1 MRVKFNESHEIAR
14 LVSKCLLGTATDA
27 EKAELEEWVGRSEH
41 HKAMY
46 DEWVKQLSRD
56 LRTGQIADAH
66 SAWRKFYR
74 RQHPWAAR
82 LVHPAY
88 IAGAAAVALLLVFAG
103 YMYWSQP
110 IEKSISP
117 IVAGSP
123 KTLLLTETGDK
134 VQVLPTIRVVKT
146 TGNKEIFNERGV
158 LRYDRLPLPLKMEFK
173 EDVYHTLQVPRGG
186 EYQVI
191 LSDGTH
197 IHLNA
202 ESAIRFPVVFV
213 PGDKVR
219 KVSVVGEAYF
229 EVAHNEQ
236 VPFEVQTSHG
246 VVRVYG
252 TKFNVRDYADE
263 EATTITLAE
272 GSVGY
277 TAAGKEYMLKP
288 GMQSDYNHVSHR
300 VILRSVDIASYTSW
314 ITGTF
319 EFNSMTLQD
328 IMSRLGRWYNVDYQ
342 FSDNA
347 LRHLLFTGVAFRNAP
362 LENILKQIEITTQIH
377 FIIKD
382 RKIIISK

>member
-1 MRVKFNESHEIAR
+1 M
-14 LVSKCLLGTATDA
+14 
-27 EKAELEEWVGRSEH
+27 
-41 HKAMY
+41 
-46 DEWVKQLSRD
+46 
-56 LRTGQIADAH
+56 
-66 SAWRKFYR
+66 
-74 RQHPWAAR
+74 
-82 LVHPAY
+82 HPAY
-88 IAGAAAVALLLVFAG
+88 IAGAAAIALLLVFAG

-110 IEKSISP
+110 IEKYISP

-158 LRYDRLPLPLKMEFK
+158 LRYDRLPSQLKMEFK

-197 IHLNA
+197 IYLNA

-277 TAAGKEYMLKP
+277 TAVGKEYMLKP
-288 GMQSDYNHVSHR
+288 GMQSDYNHGTHQ

-342 FSDNA
+342 FSDSA